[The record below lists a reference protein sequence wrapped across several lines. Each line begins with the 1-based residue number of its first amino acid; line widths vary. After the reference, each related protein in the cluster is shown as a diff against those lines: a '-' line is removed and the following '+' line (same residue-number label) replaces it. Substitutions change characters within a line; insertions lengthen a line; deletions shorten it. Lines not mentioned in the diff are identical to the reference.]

1 MLPFIIGI
9 MTIVAIYCI
18 LVLALNMRWGYCGLL
33 DFGVAGFFLIGAYA
47 AAILTSAPSESFLFG
62 VRYTV
67 GYGLPWPIGL
77 IAAAAVSGLLAFIIG
92 IPTLRLRGDYLA
104 IVTIGV
110 AEILRYV
117 AIQEKWLTRG
127 VQGIRNIARPFES
140 FFPTASLPS
149 DIILLVFTL
158 AILALFFLIANRLYK
173 SPFGRVLRGIK
184 EDEVVTSFLGK
195 PVFNF
200 KMLSFV
206 LGGIYMGVAG
216 ALFAMYTTAIEP
228 YQFIPTYTFLIW
240 GCLIVG
246 GSGNNWGAI
255 LGTALIT
262 GFFWQA
268 TRFLPSIAGQPQL
281 IPALRFIAIGVL
293 LIVVLRLRP
302 QGLLPEK
309 PIKVEEVI
317 DTDAKS
323 RKPG

>member
-33 DFGVAGFFLIGAYA
+33 DFGVAGFFLIGAYTT
-47 AAILTSAPSESFLFG
+47 AILTSAPSESFLFG